1 MSTAATDICRFT
13 GKLSIEC
20 DRNDKE
26 SLLFLLESVQ
36 KGCRIVSMHINFCG
50 TQKCLVSVRD
60 LLTRIQALQPRTAV
74 TFSFCMT
81 SSNAKLGGVLEGF
94 GAVRLLDMFSNV
106 ICDEGMALLSR
117 AIPSLETL
125 RCLDLTSNLISPAG
139 FARLAAALPRLRH
152 LRRLRLGGNDLS
164 DASMR
169 HLAPALRSLR
179 GTLTELDLNG
189 NRLSPA
195 GLRRLAAALAPLA
208 ALRSLDLSGCCAG
221 RPVGDAA
228 AALLAAAVRR
238 LRRLDELLLYGTRLS
253 DAAVAAL
260 AAALAGPPGGRRPR
274 RRRLR
279 HLGISGISPAAR
291 AALERLGRER
301 GFAVTAEMG
310 ARDAPAGGCGR
321 GYDADDGGGGDGGPA

>member
-1 MSTAATDICRFT
+1 V
-13 GKLSIEC
+13 SI
-20 DRNDKE
+20 
-26 SLLFLLESVQ
+26 
-36 KGCRIVSMHINFCG
+36 HINFCG
-50 TQKCLVSVRD
+50 TQKSLASVRD
-60 LLTRIQALQPRTAV
+60 LLARIQALQPRTAV

-81 SSNAKLGGVLEGF
+81 CSNAKLGGILEGL

-106 ICDEGMALLSR
+106 ICDEGMTLLSR

-139 FARLAAALPRLRH
+139 IARLAAALPRLRH

-221 RPVGDAA
+221 RPVNDGA
-228 AALLAAAVRR
+228 AALLAAAIRR
-238 LRRLDELLLYGTRLS
+238 LHRLEELLLYGTALS
-253 DAAVAAL
+253 DAAVEAL
-260 AAALAGPPGGRRPR
+260 AAALAGPPGGRRQQ

-279 HLGISGISPAAR
+279 HLGISGISSAAR
-291 AALERLGRER
+291 DALERLGRER
-301 GFAVTAEMG
+301 GFAVTEEMG
-310 ARDAPAGGCGR
+310 LRDAPPVGGAGGRGRGCGR
-321 GYDADDGGGGDGGPA
+321 TGGYDADDDGGGEADGWAE